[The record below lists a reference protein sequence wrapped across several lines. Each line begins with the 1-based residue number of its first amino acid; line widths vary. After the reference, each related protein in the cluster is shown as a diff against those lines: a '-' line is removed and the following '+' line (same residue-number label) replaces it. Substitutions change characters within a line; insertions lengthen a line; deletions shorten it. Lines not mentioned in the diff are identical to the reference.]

1 MLGFF
6 PTPPAPPPPPAAL
19 TLSLSVPPWL
29 VPVSE
34 STVLALDLAALLPL
48 ASTLLALL
56 LVAALARLLWHPHVP
71 RVCVALHEDEKAD
84 PSPGSFAAVPST
96 GNAQVECRDPS
107 TGRLLCM
114 AHASSAADV
123 KAAVAQAREAQKVWA
138 RSSFAQ
144 RRRLMRILSR
154 CTLEHASDIC
164 RLSARDSGKT
174 TTDAAFGEVLVT
186 LEKLSWLCAEG
197 EACLRAEG
205 RSAGRML
212 FYKTA
217 RVEWH
222 PRGVVGAIVPWN
234 YPFHNVLDPIP
245 AQPDLDSTRSRLNP
259 ISAALFPATHLPPS
273 ALICRCACRCSTR
286 SRPPSSPATGS

>member
-1 MLGFF
+1 ML
-6 PTPPAPPPPPAAL
+6 
-19 TLSLSVPPWL
+19 VL
-29 VPVSE
+29 VGV
-34 STVLALDLAALLPL
+34 
-48 ASTLLALL
+48 
-56 LVAALARLLWHPHVP
+56 LARLLWHPHVP
-71 RVCVALHEDEKAD
+71 RVHVALHEDETVD
-84 PSPGSFAAVPST
+84 PSGGFAAVPST
-96 GNAQVECRDPS
+96 GNGKVECRDPS

-114 AHASSAADV
+114 AHESSPADV
-123 KAAVAQAREAQKVWA
+123 AAAVKQARAAQKVWA

-154 CTLEHASDIC
+154 CTLDHAADIC

-197 EACLRAEG
+197 EACLRPER

-234 YPFHNVLDPIP
+234 YPFHNVL
-245 AQPDLDSTRSRLNP
+245 NP
-259 ISAALFPATHLPPS
+259 ISAALFSGNGIVIKVSEDTPS
-273 ALICRCACRCSTR
+273 RGRT
-286 SRPPSSPATGS
+286 PHPNPKPDGT